1 MINEISPQRFN
12 NTFSNPN
19 EINDKDFVFC
29 FKQDSLMLKMKGE
42 EVELP
47 RKKDISSITDL
58 TKRTFLFTIDSVS
71 CFLIWDFPVLDE
83 KQFVFK
89 NIHFFRT
96 FEHKEIAWGCI
107 VSFQLMNWYAQNRFC
122 GKCGSATVEKPDER
136 AVICPNCSHTVY
148 PKISPAII
156 VAIVSG
162 ENILLASNSNFRS
175 NWFSLVAGYADI
187 GESLEETVI
196 REVKEEVG
204 IDVRNIR
211 YYKSQPWPFSG
222 SMMIGFIAEA
232 DSKQKIQVDNS
243 EITEAKWF
251 TRSNLPNHPSALSI
265 SGELIELFEK
275 GKI

>member
-1 MINEISPQRFN
+1 MINEILPHRFN
-12 NTFSNPN
+12 NTFTFPN
-19 EINDKDFVFC
+19 EINDQDYVFC
-29 FKQDSLMLKMKGE
+29 FKQDSLMLKMKEE

-47 RKKDISSITDL
+47 RKNDIPTITDK
-58 TKRTFLFTIDSVS
+58 TKRTFLFAIDSVS

-89 NIHFFRT
+89 DIHFFRT
-96 FEHKEIAWGCI
+96 FGHKEIAWGCI
-107 VSFQLMNWYAQNRFC
+107 VSFQLMNWYIQNRFC
-122 GKCGSATVEKPDER
+122 GKCGTATVEKSDER
-136 AVICPNCSHTVY
+136 AILCPNCSHTVY

-156 VAIVSG
+156 VAIVSDDK
-162 ENILLASNSNFRS
+162 ILLASNSNFRN

-204 IDVRNIR
+204 IDVKNIR

-232 DSKQKIQVDNS
+232 DRTQKIQIDNR
-243 EITEAKWF
+243 EITEANWF
-251 TRSNLPNHPSALSI
+251 TRGNLPNHPPSLSI

-275 GKI
+275 GEI